1 MRKIV
6 DVSFPHFKIEVDAA
20 DYREAWDEAY
30 KVLKRIQDIDGVD
43 FDSFAE
49 LTVEDHTIGV
59 SVGTVKVKIVN
70 PEL

>member
-1 MRKIV
+1 MKKIV
-6 DVSFPHFKIEVDAA
+6 DIDFPHFKI
-20 DYREAWDEAY
+20 DYREAWNEAY

-59 SVGTVKVKIVN
+59 STGTVKVKVVSKKAVKK
-70 PEL
+70 